1 MNCII
6 FYNSKLYDHVTY
18 GYGARIFN
26 IHINTYNELTSTE
39 GVSADD
45 LTVFTTSLSVISPHS
60 YIITLST
67 AEVSEPM

>member
-1 MNCII
+1 MVMVCKFTIYTKI
-6 FYNSKLYDHVTY
+6 HV
-18 GYGARIFN
+18 
-26 IHINTYNELTSTE
+26 NELTSTE

>member
-1 MNCII
+1 MVMVREFSIYTKI
-6 FYNSKLYDHVTY
+6 HV
-18 GYGARIFN
+18 
-26 IHINTYNELTSTE
+26 NELTSTE